1 MPSEVTTLRRKTQ
14 PMLYNMS
21 SEKLPE
27 MALLF
32 ELDFEGCVGV
42 FWAEKIVPV
51 NSHWL
56 LLTDLWV
63 RPHSLGGP
71 CRFFQMLGAASPS
84 RRSFISP

>member
-1 MPSEVTTLRRKTQ
+1 MPSEVTDLRRKTQ

-27 MALLF
+27 MALL

-42 FWAEKIVPV
+42 FWAEKTVPV

-56 LLTDLWV
+56 LLMDSGQDLTV
-63 RPHSLGGP
+63 
-71 CRFFQMLGAASPS
+71 
-84 RRSFISP
+84 